1 MIGYWL
7 YKFEVEDRD
16 IGVVDYVSIEETVD
30 IKPPVASLCFIDP
43 FIRSKLEKHFPGI
56 DSSSYLDFLKG
67 ENFDE
72 NVNNVDYLNV
82 SLNLDEF
89 LLYGYS
95 QMRNETIPTQ
105 DSLFNKE
112 SFNGFNKWG
121 FFEKCFEVTSNKSS
135 NHLYQIIIKYD
146 LDRLRQYL
154 GNDSMSFSVAI
165 NYPGQYLLRITLP
178 DDVDMESEN
187 KNLLLNI
194 EDIEVIKSRNTRIR
208 KCTPYDDR
216 KSFDDMVL
224 YAHTISKGCNV
235 PYLRGFKNFP
245 KCHKKEDVKSLLYDY
260 TIVQTKYYPVSCQ
273 RLSKIVYEVNRYDQY
288 GQYRD
293 YDSGTWELVIVYPQ
307 YYRVITQS
315 KEVDVHALIGNIGG
329 YIGLFLGMLVVIIN
343 TYMGAHKINI
353 IQYIIPLLEYI
364 RYSSFRIRTNTN
376 SKPAV

>member
-1 MIGYWL
+1 MIGYWF

-16 IGVVDYVSIEETVD
+16 IGVVDYVAIEEAVD

-43 FIRSKLEKHFPGI
+43 FIRSKLEKNFPGI

-67 ENFDE
+67 EHFDE
-72 NVNNVDYLNV
+72 NLNNVDYSNV

-89 LLYGYS
+89 VLYGYS
-95 QMRNETIPTQ
+95 QMRNETIPIQ

-135 NHLYQIIIKYD
+135 NHLYQIIVKYD

-178 DDVDMESEN
+178 DDVDMESED

-208 KCTPYDDR
+208 KCTPYDDK

-224 YAHTISKGCNV
+224 DAHIISKGCNV
-235 PYLRGFKNFP
+235 PYLRGLKNFP

-293 YDSGTWELVIVYPQ
+293 YDSGTWELVIVYPK

-329 YIGLFLGMLVVIIN
+329 YIGLFLGKLIVIIN
-343 TYMGAHKINI
+343 TDMGVHKIY
-353 IQYIIPLLEYI
+353 YI
-364 RYSSFRIRTNTN
+364 
-376 SKPAV
+376 